1 MMEVLSDMS
10 GSVAALRVAVGDAV
24 AEDDDLLILES
35 MKMEIPVGAP
45 ADGTVA
51 AVHVAVGDRVDEGDL
66 LVTLS

>member
-1 MMEVLSDMS
+1 MTQVLSDMS
-10 GSVAALRVAVGDAV
+10 GSVAAVRVAAGDAV
-24 AEDDDLLILES
+24 AEDDDLLVLES

-51 AVHVAVGDRVDEGDL
+51 AVHVDVGDRVDEGDL